1 MLAAVWLLGC
11 AVAASAWLWAAER
24 KKRRTAEH
32 DLERTRMLFEVS
44 LEINSTIHKQDLL
57 QTIMKATADVVNA
70 EASSIILVDMHTGEL
85 YFELAL
91 GSKGEE
97 VREIRLA
104 MGEGIAGWVAQTG
117 ESVRIDDAARDPRW
131 SSKVAKKV
139 EYETRNML
147 CVPVMNRGEVVGVIQ
162 VLNKRGKKPFD
173 DRDEQLLKSI
183 AAPTAIALE
192 NAALYEALEKSLQ
205 ALRDTTT
212 VKEKMESELRIA
224 RDIQMSFLPKAATET
239 FSAIPYELY
248 HGAAEEVAAAAEGDT
263 ARPAMHK
270 AEVGALLRPAREVG
284 GDFYNYYPIDGRHL
298 FIILGDVSDKGIPA
312 ALFMAVTLT
321 LLKARMMPGR
331 FPGEVLSEV
340 NEELCR
346 DESAM
351 FATIWCGLLDM
362 ETGDLT
368 YSDGGHCTAY
378 VVSENGAVA
387 PLKSRKG
394 LPLGAMEEAPYY
406 DQRVTLTPGDS
417 VVLYTDGITEAEDAE
432 RRQFGTARLSELL
445 PSVALLSAEE
455 GAHELLAS
463 VDRFADGAPQSDDI
477 AVLVVNW
484 GRENSAA

>member
-1 MLAAVWLLGC
+1 MQAAVLLLAC
-11 AVAASAWLWAAER
+11 AVAAAAWLWAIER
-24 KKRRTAEH
+24 KKRRSAEH
-32 DLERTRMLFEVS
+32 EMERTRMLFEVS

-57 QTIMKATADVVNA
+57 QTIMKSTAEVVNA
-70 EASSIILVDMHTGEL
+70 EASSIILVDNQTNEL

-91 GSKGEE
+91 GSKGDE

-131 SSKVAKKV
+131 SSKVANKV
-139 EYETRNML
+139 DYVTRNLL
-147 CVPVMNRGEVVGVIQ
+147 CVPVKNRGEVVGVIQ
-162 VLNKRGKKPFD
+162 VLNKRGSKPFD
-173 DRDEQLLKSI
+173 ERDEQLLKSI

-192 NAALYEALEKSLQ
+192 NAVLYEALEKSLQ
-205 ALRDTTT
+205 ALRETTS
-212 VKEKMESELRIA
+212 VKEKMEGELRIA
-224 RDIQMSFLPKAATET
+224 RDIQMSFLPKNATET
-239 FSAIPYELY
+239 FRAVPYDFPY
-248 HGAAEEVAAAAEGDT
+248 GMVDEVAASAEGLV
-263 ARPAMHK
+263 AGSAAK
-270 AEVGALLRPAREVG
+270 EAEVGALLRPAREVG

-298 FIILGDVSDKGIPA
+298 LIILGDVSDKGIPA

-321 LLKARMMPGR
+321 LLKARMQPGR

-368 YSDGGHCTAY
+368 YSDGGHCTPY
-378 VVSENGAVA
+378 IVSKEGTVT
-387 PLKSRKG
+387 PLKARKG
-394 LPLGAMEEAPYY
+394 LPLGAMEEAQYY
-406 DQRVTLTPGDS
+406 DQRVSLAAGDS

-432 RRQFGTARLSELL
+432 QRQFGSSRLTGLL
-445 PSVALLSAEE
+445 PGVARMSAE
-455 GAHELLAS
+455 AAAQELLAS
-463 VDRFADGAPQSDDI
+463 VDSFADGAPQSDDI

-484 GRENSAA
+484 GRTASA